1 MAELPHFILKGVID
15 IEPSYVPKDLADY
28 EEKIMFGLSLRQLAY
43 GIVAIGLGTGFYC
56 LSYLILHIPQDI
68 CLLFTVAIAFC
79 FFALGWAKWQ
89 GSRPFSDY
97 LKALFKFRKMNQVV
111 IYSNEMYYFERK
123 ENYKKDVWK
132 KTKSDARINKRE
144 CTEHP
149 KHK

>member
-1 MAELPHFILKGVID
+1 MKGVID

-56 LSYLILHIPQDI
+56 LSYLIFHIPQDI